1 MIWTVEQKTL
11 FNDGRLDQDK
21 MPYVDRS
28 ILRKVYSRRESW
40 VHKGRYGRLALIC
53 GSERHTGSACFAG
66 MAAYRAGTDLV
77 YAIAPERAADVA
89 ANFSP
94 VLMTTPL
101 SGPRFEE
108 KHVDEVVNTLA
119 EVKATAVLIGPGLW
133 RAGETLEAIIQLLGR
148 ISLPTVL
155 DADAIRAVGQHRDSP
170 RPESCIFTPHA
181 EEFKQLAGT
190 AVDEGLT
197 TRIKTV
203 ETEAKRLDS
212 TILLK
217 GHVDIISDGRKTLL
231 NRTGTSFMTK
241 GGLGDTLA
249 GICAAYISRGVDP
262 FTAACASAYVNGKA
276 GEIVSRRYGESL
288 LPTDLIDSIHQAI
301 RL

>member
-1 MIWTVEQKTL
+1 MIRTVEQKTL
-11 FNDGRLDQDK
+11 SNDGILDQDK
-21 MPYVDRS
+21 MPYVDRNV
-28 ILRKVYSRRESW
+28 LRKVYSRRESW

-77 YAIAPERAADVA
+77 YVIAPEGAADVA

-108 KHVDEVVNTLA
+108 KHVDEVVHTLT

-133 RAGETLEAIIQLLGR
+133 RTGETLKAIIQLLGR
-148 ISLPTVL
+148 ISLPAVL

-170 RPESCIFTPHA
+170 RPDKCIFTPHA
-181 EEFKQLAGT
+181 EEFRQLTGT
-190 AVDEGLT
+190 PVDEGLKA
-197 TRIKTV
+197 RIRTV
-203 ETEAKRLDS
+203 ETEARRLDA

-217 GHVDIISDGRKTLL
+217 GHVDTISDGRKISL
-231 NRTGTSFMTK
+231 NRTGTPYMTK

-249 GICAAYISRGVDP
+249 GICAAYLARGVDP
-262 FTAACASAYVNGKA
+262 FTAACAGAYVNGKA
-276 GEIVSRRYGESL
+276 GDIVSRRYGESL
-288 LPTDLIDSIHQAI
+288 LPTDLIDSIHEAI